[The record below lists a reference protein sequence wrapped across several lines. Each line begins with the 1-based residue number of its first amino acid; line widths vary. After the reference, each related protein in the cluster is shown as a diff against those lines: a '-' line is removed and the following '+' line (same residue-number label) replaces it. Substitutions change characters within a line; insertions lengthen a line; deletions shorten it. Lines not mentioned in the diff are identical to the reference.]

1 MNKLF
6 SISVILFL
14 SLCLTGC
21 SYSVSFIIENH
32 SNENISIKYQTK
44 NLKYGDLTPR
54 VMNLS
59 QIGKKRIWEKLSE
72 ANYKIDEE
80 KGIVE
85 VNILPNQAFELTN
98 TDPYWIKQDPYG
110 EHFNIKSLD
119 ISGQNGAIQV
129 EGNQVFEIVEP
140 QKTRW
145 KIFGPDVNSYILRY
159 KETQKTE

>member
-6 SISVILFL
+6 FIIVILCLSLFL
-14 SLCLTGC
+14 SSC

-44 NLKYGDLTPR
+44 NLHC
-54 VMNLS
+54 VMNLGEV
-59 QIGKKRIWEKLSE
+59 GKNRAWEKLSE

-85 VNILPNQAFELTN
+85 LNILPNQAFELTK
-98 TDPYWIKQDPYG
+98 TDPYWIKHDPYG

-119 ISGQNGAIQV
+119 ISGQNGTIQV
-129 EGNQVFEIVEP
+129 AGNQVFEI
-140 QKTRW
+140 
-145 KIFGPDVNSYILRY
+145 F
-159 KETQKTE
+159 